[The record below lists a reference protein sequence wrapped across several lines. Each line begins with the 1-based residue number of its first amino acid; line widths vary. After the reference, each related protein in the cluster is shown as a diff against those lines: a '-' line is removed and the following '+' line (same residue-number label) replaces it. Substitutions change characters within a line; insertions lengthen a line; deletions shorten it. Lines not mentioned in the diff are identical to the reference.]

1 MKKFAVIVAVV
12 MAILVSYNIVFA
24 AEKNVKMKKES
35 AEKIMLK
42 LQKLS
47 AIEKAKP
54 EVKVV
59 GIELLKDKD
68 GRVYIKNTAEVDMEL
83 AMLKYTGE
91 IKLKAKNEVFI
102 PKEKVAKKGRLGWIY
117 GMMPKDNNTEKL
129 TRGQFFV
136 TYDMIKYKRISITP
150 YLNRWYYGIGPMYKV
165 GNTKLVLGAT
175 FKYGEKVNR
184 ENAKLLL
191 GVGYD
196 F

>member
-1 MKKFAVIVAVV
+1 MKKLVVFLVVV
-12 MAILVSYNIVFA
+12 MAILVSFNVVFA
-24 AEKNVKMKKES
+24 AEKKVSIKKQS

-42 LQKLS
+42 LEKLS

-54 EVKVV
+54 EIKIL
-59 GIELLKDKD
+59 GIELLKDID
-68 GRVYIKNTAEVDMEL
+68 GRVYIKNTAEIEMEL

-102 PKEKVAKKGRLGWIY
+102 LKEKQVKKGRLGWIY
-117 GMMPKDNNTEKL
+117 GMIPKDNNTEKL
-129 TRGQFFV
+129 TKGQFFI

-150 YLNRWYYGIGPMYKV
+150 YLNRWYYGIGPVYKI
-165 GNTKLVLGAT
+165 GNTKVILGAT

-184 ENAKLLL
+184 ENAKLLF
-191 GVGYD
+191 GVGYN